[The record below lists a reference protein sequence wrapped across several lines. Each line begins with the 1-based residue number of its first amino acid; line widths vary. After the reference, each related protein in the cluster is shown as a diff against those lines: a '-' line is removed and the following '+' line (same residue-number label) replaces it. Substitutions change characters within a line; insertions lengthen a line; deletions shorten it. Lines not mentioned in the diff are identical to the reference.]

1 MWEQLMKNQVL
12 VSSVT
17 GWVVAQLLKTIIDC
31 MLNKSFSPERLVGS
45 GGMPSSH
52 SSTVCALVVS
62 SGLCFGVS
70 SFEFAVSFI
79 LAAIVMYDATGVR
92 RETGKQAKLLNMI
105 MEQDIFKLNME
116 QFQEKGE
123 EVKNISMISFSHDT
137 LVLRK
142 DVTDSIA
149 ISETIKKYQ
158 NDNPYNYYMVLE
170 DGYLIVYKQDK
181 TTVFLETGIREDE
194 LDETDRA
201 QLLQGVGVKNISE
214 LYRYLEGYTS

>member
-1 MWEQLMKNQVL
+1 MKNQVL

-17 GWVVAQLLKTIIDC
+17 GWVVAQFLKTIIDC

-92 RETGKQAKLLNMI
+92 RETGKQAKLMNMI

-116 QFQEKGE
+116 QFQEKLKEFVGHTPLQ
-123 EVKNISMISFSHDT
+123 VFAGAILGVILAL
-137 LVLRK
+137 LVNLM
-142 DVTDSIA
+142 
-149 ISETIKKYQ
+149 Y
-158 NDNPYNYYMVLE
+158 
-170 DGYLIVYKQDK
+170 
-181 TTVFLETGIREDE
+181 
-194 LDETDRA
+194 
-201 QLLQGVGVKNISE
+201 
-214 LYRYLEGYTS
+214 

>member
-1 MWEQLMKNQVL
+1 MKNQVL

-17 GWVVAQLLKTIIDC
+17 GWVVAQFLKTIIDC

-52 SSTVCALVVS
+52 SSTVCARVVS

-116 QFQEKGE
+116 QFQEKLKEFVGHTPLQ
-123 EVKNISMISFSHDT
+123 VFAGAILGVILAL
-137 LVLRK
+137 LVNLM
-142 DVTDSIA
+142 
-149 ISETIKKYQ
+149 Y
-158 NDNPYNYYMVLE
+158 
-170 DGYLIVYKQDK
+170 
-181 TTVFLETGIREDE
+181 
-194 LDETDRA
+194 
-201 QLLQGVGVKNISE
+201 
-214 LYRYLEGYTS
+214 